1 MWNYCKEAAETFPGE
16 LPWLNVTASAALL
29 SKSIGPLVGKPFS
42 NSSQT
47 PTANLWKTACNLFSL
62 EQWNK
67 QQFGLFHSA
76 SAGKHPEQQK
86 TESFHQMEKKK
97 GGGGDVQEDK
107 NNKRLPQEP
116 CFPQWSRAIWKGQFK
131 LNGFHRW
138 GFGAPAHAA
147 FQQLEIRKVKLQISD
162 INWRR
167 IQTKLQAISTAEEW
181 FSPEYNNW
189 ITGSPFFIQVCG

>member
-1 MWNYCKEAAETFPGE
+1 MKDCM
-16 LPWLNVTASAALL
+16 
-29 SKSIGPLVGKPFS
+29 
-42 NSSQT
+42 Q
-47 PTANLWKTACNLFSL
+47 SL
-62 EQWNK
+62 
-67 QQFGLFHSA
+67 QFGTMKQAAIWPVSFCFSWETSWA
-76 SAGKHPEQQK
+76 
-86 TESFHQMEKKK
+86 TEDRIYSPDGKKK
-97 GGGGDVQEDK
+97 GGGDIQEDK
-107 NNKRLPQEP
+107 NSKRLPQEP

-131 LNGFHRW
+131 INGFHRW

-147 FQQLEIRKVKLQISD
+147 FQQLEIRKVKLQISY